1 MRGFSSDR
9 YRDQHTISLHSEAR
23 YKFLP
28 RWGVIGFYEV
38 GWFNNNSSDLF
49 DDDMVKSIGAGL
61 RWQVTKEQ
69 GMNLG
74 VDVAYSSGDYTIYVQ
89 VGEGF

>member
-1 MRGFSSDR
+1 MGNV
-9 YRDQHTISLHSEAR
+9 
-23 YKFLP
+23 P
-28 RWGVIGFYEV
+28 
-38 GWFNNNSSDLF
+38 LF
-49 DDDMVKSIGAGL
+49 IDDEMIKSIGAGL